1 MYDYFIIDCFTIL
14 NKRGQ
19 TVWYVEIDNGKNIF
33 YHKITDTSIIFIKNE
48 FISKDTVQLM
58 DNINKEKFYL
68 KKYESVL

>member
-33 YHKITDTSIIFIKNE
+33 HHKITDTSIVFIKNE

-58 DNINKEKFYL
+58 DNTSKEKFYL